1 MAGSPFFA
9 RIKTDVV
16 AIMRAVP
23 RGGLVTFLDI
33 GRHLDVAPRHVA
45 YILAQ
50 LDPEEA
56 AMVPWFRAV
65 SEEGIA
71 STTKAGHD
79 GRSQRECL
87 AEEGHVIAEDGRI
100 LAIGQRLVAVATLES
115 GVVPQTRPSD
125 APVAKR
131 RPKAHRS
138 RT

>member
-9 RIKTDVV
+9 RIKRDVV

-23 RGGLVTFLDI
+23 SGRLVTFLDI

-45 YILAQ
+45 YILAR

-56 AMVPWFRAV
+56 AMIPWFRAV

-71 STTKAGHD
+71 SAAKAGHD
-79 GRSQRECL
+79 DRSQRGCL

-100 LAIGQRLVAVATLES
+100 LGFGQRLVAVVALES
-115 GVVPQTRPSD
+115 GVAPQTRPPD

-131 RPKAHRS
+131 RLKAHRS
-138 RT
+138 RA